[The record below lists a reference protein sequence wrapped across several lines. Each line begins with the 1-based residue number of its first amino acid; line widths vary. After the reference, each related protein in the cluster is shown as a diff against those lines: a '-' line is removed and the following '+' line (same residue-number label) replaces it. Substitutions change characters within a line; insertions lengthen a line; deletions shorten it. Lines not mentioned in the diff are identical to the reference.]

1 MNNEANI
8 SSSIERLKT
17 ITKDLIRKRTVELGL
32 IDTGLMYKSYT
43 VDVVIKPDLDITIEI
58 NSTDYF
64 KYVEANYGLIDWVIE
79 QTSFSEA
86 YTDLFAEVI
95 TNEIL

>member
-64 KYVEANYGLIDWVIE
+64 KYVEANYGLID
-79 QTSFSEA
+79 
-86 YTDLFAEVI
+86 
-95 TNEIL
+95 